1 MPPPDTELV
10 KDFDDTIRLNR
21 HELVRQLISHLG
33 PTLVAT
39 LANVR
44 DRKLP
49 HKWAQADGPEPRDES
64 FSRLLAAHRVW
75 KMISAAES
83 DSVARAWFIGA
94 NPRLGEKAPVMCLRE
109 GDSQGVLSAGKA
121 FVEGL
126 DD

>member
-1 MPPPDTELV
+1 MSDPVTKTHSV
-10 KDFDDTIRLNR
+10 AIRTNT
-21 HELVRQLISHLG
+21 HELVRQLNNHLG

-49 HKWAQADGPEPRDES
+49 HKWAKDDGPEPRSDS
-64 FSRLLAAHRVW
+64 YSKLLVAHRIW
-75 KMISAAES
+75 AMLSAAES

-94 NPRLGEKAPVMCLRE
+94 NPRLDEEAPVMCLRNGRE
-109 GDSQGVLSAGKA
+109 QDVIGAAKA

>member
-1 MPPPDTELV
+1 VPIDELV
-10 KDFDDTIRLNR
+10 TEHEQTTRLDR

-49 HKWAQADGPEPRDES
+49 HKWAQADGPMPRDES
-64 FSRLLAAHRVW
+64 YSRLQAAHRAW
-75 KMISAAES
+75 KMISNAES

-94 NPRLGEKAPVMCLRE
+94 NPRLGEEAPVMCLRT
-109 GDSQGVLSAGKA
+109 GDLQGVLSAAKA
-121 FVEGL
+121 FVEGT